1 MSYKLKQDSIQ
12 GFSSKVSRSI
22 CDRFYGANDR
32 MDGAALMQL
41 TDSKQANA
49 FLVKGLFE
57 KWQDETENLQSPY
70 FDFDHEKVKEALK
83 TFMNVLSGHI
93 SVKRDDLDPLLTQAI
108 LETVLITFDPVAYV
122 QSVVARSGNISKKYI
137 KTRKSSFKKLE
148 SLSYVT
154 EADFEEEFPVSP
166 EDFVKTFGASAS
178 DLFEEEVQSF
188 FDQMDDED
196 DEEDE
201 VVSVVAP
208 DPVTEM
214 QSAPEPQ
221 PEPAPEPE
229 VQATPVTSLAEE
241 SETESDTLNDR
252 FNGSGKVQ
260 TLADKLKQNT
270 RQGLEASLN
279 LNERIM
285 FTNSLFGG
293 DKQKLGEALAD
304 IEEATDL
311 DEAKVKSY
319 KYGENWDM
327 ESDEVAAFFEF
338 IERRFA

>member
-41 TDSKQANA
+41 TKSKQANA
-49 FLVKGLFE
+49 FLVKALFE
-57 KWQDETENLQSPY
+57 KWQEETENLQSPY

-93 SVKRDDLDPLLTQAI
+93 SVKRDDLEPLLTQAI
-108 LETVLITFDPVAYV
+108 FETVLITFDPVSYV

-137 KTRKSSFKKLE
+137 KTRKASFKKLE

-154 EADFEEEFPVSP
+154 VADFDEEFPVSP
-166 EDFVKTFGASAS
+166 EDFVNTFGASTG

-188 FDQMDDED
+188 FDQIEDED
-196 DEEDE
+196 DEDE
-201 VVSVVAP
+201 VISVAAP
-208 DPVTEM
+208 
-214 QSAPEPQ
+214 APEVQ
-221 PEPAPEPE
+221 AVPEPRPEPVAEPE
-229 VQATPVTSLAEE
+229 VQAAPVTSLAEE
-241 SETESDTLNDR
+241 NETESDTLNDR

-293 DKQKLGEALAD
+293 DKEKMSEALTD
-304 IEEATDL
+304 IEEAADL

>member
-1 MSYKLKQDSIQ
+1 
-12 GFSSKVSRSI
+12 
-22 CDRFYGANDR
+22 

-41 TDSKQANA
+41 TESKQANA
-49 FLVKGLFE
+49 FLVKALFE
-57 KWQDETENLQSPY
+57 KWQEETENLQSPY

-83 TFMNVLSGHI
+83 TFMNVLSGYI
-93 SVKRDDLDPLLTQAI
+93 SVKREDLEPLLAQAI
-108 LETVLITFDPVAYV
+108 KETVLITFDPVAYV

-154 EADFEEEFPVSP
+154 AADFEEEFPESP
-166 EDFVKTFGASAS
+166 EDFVKTFGASTS

-188 FDQMDDED
+188 FDQMDDDED
-196 DEEDE
+196 EDE
-201 VVSVVAP
+201 VITVVA
-208 DPVTEM
+208 
-214 QSAPEPQ
+214 S
-221 PEPAPEPE
+221 EPE
-229 VQATPVTSLAEE
+229 SDLVPEVDEPETEPISKPETQATPVISLAEE

-270 RQGLEASLN
+270 QQGLEASLN

-293 DKQKLGEALAD
+293 DKQKMGEALAD
-304 IEEATDL
+304 IEEAADL

-319 KYGENWDM
+319 KYGEDWDM